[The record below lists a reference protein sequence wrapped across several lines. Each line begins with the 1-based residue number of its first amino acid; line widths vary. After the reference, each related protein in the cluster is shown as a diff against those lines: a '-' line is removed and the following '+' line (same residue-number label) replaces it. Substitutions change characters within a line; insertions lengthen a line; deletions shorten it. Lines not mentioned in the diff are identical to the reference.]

1 MNLNTEP
8 FPAVRAI
15 GDLETLRVI
24 VDSRRPR
31 ALHFAVVISA
41 PSSAYGA

>member
-8 FPAVRAI
+8 FPAI

-24 VDSRRPR
+24 VNSRRPR